1 MFKINK
7 RQCDEFNSALEC
19 DAAWAMGAPEIR
31 DAERA
36 QGIRNMNPF
45 RLAGLLFPPRIYIRL
60 PETKTTS
67 CDSAGRRYGDYF
79 FLTLSLGHLHI
90 NLFPRHVRRV
100 WASSYLARGLGSV

>member
-1 MFKINK
+1 MSKEPNYGPLWQLRENAKGK
-7 RQCDEFNSALEC
+7 RL
-19 DAAWAMGAPEIR
+19 AAQAF
-31 DAERA
+31 RA
-36 QGIRNMNPF
+36 QGSRSMNPF
-45 RLAGLLFPPRIYIRL
+45 RLAGLLFPPGIYIRL